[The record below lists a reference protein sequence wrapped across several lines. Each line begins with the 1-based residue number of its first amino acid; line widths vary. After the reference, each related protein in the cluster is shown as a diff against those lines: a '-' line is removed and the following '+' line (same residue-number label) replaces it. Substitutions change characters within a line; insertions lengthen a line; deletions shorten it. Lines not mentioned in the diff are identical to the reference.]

1 MENSKS
7 TISWG
12 QLFII
17 FGTVCLFLFAFTQ
30 MAKIDLP
37 KDTIEEVNILP
48 VEGYVIQGGTITGF
62 TGDSGILEIPESYS
76 YGETTNITGTITF
89 YDEYDAWNFMNE
101 YYTNGAS
108 GSYDF
113 YSEIYTHQYPWV
125 YEYSIDQPS
134 FVAGNDFKITS
145 IGYDAFSDNEQI
157 EKVIIPKTIKN
168 IGNFAFQNCSNL
180 KEVVLNEGLETIGDS
195 SFWGC
200 GIEKIEIPNSVVEI
214 YHYAFFRCKNLKE
227 VVIGEGLK
235 DINNGTFNACE
246 KLEKVTI
253 KSKNDID
260 GTSNEIYAIFSN
272 CPNLKEIYV
281 HAERLDYFK
290 TTFPWN
296 WYEEKYKTIK

>member
-7 TISWG
+7 IISWG

-30 MAKIDLP
+30 MAKFDLP
-37 KDTIEEVNILP
+37 KDTTEEVKVLP
-48 VEGYVIQGGTITGF
+48 VEGYVIQGGSITGFSGENGVLEIPTSYSLGESTTITG
-62 TGDSGILEIPESYS
+62 TV
-76 YGETTNITGTITF
+76 TF
-89 YDEYDAWNFMNE
+89 YDESDAWDFMNE

-113 YSEIYTHQYPWV
+113 YSEIYTHEYPWV
-125 YEYSIDQPS
+125 YEYSIEQPS
-134 FVAGNDFKITS
+134 FVAGTDYKITS
-145 IGYDAFSDNEQI
+145 INSRAFEDNKEI
-157 EKVIIPKTIKN
+157 TKVIIPSSIKT
-168 IGNFAFQNCSNL
+168 IGNFAFQDCSNL
-180 KEVVLNEGLETIGDS
+180 KEVVFSEGLETLGDS

-200 GIEKIEIPNSVVEI
+200 WLEKVELPNSLVEI
-214 YHYAFFRCKNLKE
+214 YHYAFFRCKSLKE

-235 DINNGTFNACE
+235 DINNGTFNGCE
-246 KLEKVTI
+246 NLQKVTI

-281 HAERLDYFK
+281 PAERLEYFK

-296 WYEEKYKTIK
+296 WYKDKYKTI

>member
-7 TISWG
+7 IISWG

-30 MAKIDLP
+30 MAKFDLP
-37 KDTIEEVNILP
+37 KDTTEEVKVLP
-48 VEGYVIQGGTITGF
+48 VEGYVIQGGSITGFSGENGVLEIPTSYSLGESTTITGTVTF
-62 TGDSGILEIPESYS
+62 NDES
-76 YGETTNITGTITF
+76 
-89 YDEYDAWNFMNE
+89 DAWDFMNE

-113 YSEIYTHQYPWV
+113 YSEIYTHEYPWV
-125 YEYSIDQPS
+125 YEYSIEQPS
-134 FVAGNDFKITS
+134 FVAGSDYKITS
-145 IGYDAFSDNEQI
+145 INSRAFEDNKEI
-157 EKVIIPKTIKN
+157 TKVIIPSSIKT
-168 IGNFAFQNCSNL
+168 IGNFAFQDCSNL
-180 KEVVLNEGLETIGDS
+180 KEVVFSEGLETLGDS

-200 GIEKIEIPNSVVEI
+200 GLEKVELPNSLVEI
-214 YHYAFFRCKNLKE
+214 YHYAFFRCKSLKE

-246 KLEKVTI
+246 SLTKVTI
-253 KSKNDID
+253 KSKNDIE

-281 HAERLDYFK
+281 PADRLEYFK
-290 TTFPWN
+290 TTFPWS
-296 WYEEKYKTIK
+296 WYEDKYKTI